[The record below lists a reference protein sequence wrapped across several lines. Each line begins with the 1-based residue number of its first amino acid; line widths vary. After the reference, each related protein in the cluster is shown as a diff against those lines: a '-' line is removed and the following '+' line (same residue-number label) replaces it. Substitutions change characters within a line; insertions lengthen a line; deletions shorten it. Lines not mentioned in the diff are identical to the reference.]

1 MEGLPE
7 DLIGCANQF
16 RALGKPKVCA
26 YNLESMNRAAA
37 IFLNGT
43 SSSGKTTL
51 ATAFQKA
58 MDEPTLYVSNDKFIF
73 MTPEHV
79 LKDNVQRPKVLLPL
93 LSAFH
98 RSLPLIASCGFPM
111 IIDHVIE
118 RRDWMDEIAEALK
131 GWDVYFV
138 KVGCPLEELERRET
152 ARGDRQ
158 VGFARMQLDLVH
170 RYGEY
175 DFEVDTFE
183 HTVEQNVARLKE
195 LLYSGQKPKAFQR
208 YWEER
213 RACP

>member
-1 MEGLPE
+1 
-7 DLIGCANQF
+7 
-16 RALGKPKVCA
+16 
-26 YNLESMNRAAA
+26 
-37 IFLNGT
+37 
-43 SSSGKTTL
+43 
-51 ATAFQKA
+51 
-58 MDEPTLYVSNDKFIF
+58 
-73 MTPEHV
+73 
-79 LKDNVQRPKVLLPL
+79 
-93 LSAFH
+93 
-98 RSLPLIASCGFPM
+98 M

-138 KVGCPLEELERRET
+138 KVSCALEELERREI

-175 DFEVDTFE
+175 DAEVDTFE

-208 YWEER
+208 YREER
-213 RACP
+213 QAF